1 MSRTLLPLLVSA
13 SLWGAA
19 ASAHHSFA
27 AYYGP
32 SEPQGFVT
40 LEGTVRQFR
49 YTNPHGILLLVV
61 RDARGGEEI
70 WTAETL
76 APAMLSRSGW
86 ARDSL
91 KRGENVT
98 IQGWRARDGSRL
110 LRLQNVR
117 REDGAVLGVTR

>member
-1 MSRTLLPLLVSA
+1 MSRSLLPLFLAA
-13 SLWGAA
+13 SLWCAD

-40 LEGTVRQFR
+40 LEGTVREFR
-49 YTNPHGILLLVV
+49 YTNPHGILLLIV
-61 RDARGGEEI
+61 RDAHGAEEL
-70 WTAETL
+70 WTIETL

-86 ARDSL
+86 SRDSL
-91 KRGENVT
+91 RHGEKVT

-110 LRLQNVR
+110 LRLQNVKC
-117 REDGAVLGVTR
+117 ENGTVLGVTR